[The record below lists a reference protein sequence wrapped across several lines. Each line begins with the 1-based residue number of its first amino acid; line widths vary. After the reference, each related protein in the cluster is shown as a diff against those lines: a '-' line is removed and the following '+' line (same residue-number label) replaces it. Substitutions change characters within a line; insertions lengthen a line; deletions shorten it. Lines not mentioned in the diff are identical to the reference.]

1 MLARRSVPSTNSA
14 IMANSL
20 HASREGISH
29 AGLASFGSSS
39 FFTVSGNHPEKTLLL
54 VDGSSYLYR
63 AFHALPELKSPQG
76 EPTGAIYGVLN
87 MLRRL
92 GADYK
97 AQARAC
103 VFDAK
108 GKTFRDD
115 VYPEY
120 KAQRP
125 AMPDDLASQIEPLKE
140 AVESLGWPTLTIEGV
155 EADDVIAT
163 LAEQA
168 KARGWRC
175 IVSTGDK
182 DLAQLVGPHVTL
194 VNTMSNETLDVA
206 GVQQK
211 FGVAPERIV
220 DYFALVGDAVDNVP
234 GVPKVGPK
242 TAAKWISQF
251 GSLDDVIEHAPEIGG
266 VVGENL
272 RKSLDW
278 LPTARELL
286 RVKRDVPLRVGL
298 ADLEDGSGDRER
310 QRALFQ
316 RFGFRSWLNE
326 LGGAAAAPPAPA
338 GERAERRRYV
348 CVREEAELRELLG
361 ALASA
366 ELTGFDTETT
376 GLEPMLARLVG
387 MSFAWGDTAAY
398 LPLAHDYPDA
408 PAQIGVDRAL
418 EILRP
423 WLEDAAHAKVGQN
436 LKFDAHILAN
446 HGVELAGILHDTL
459 LESYVYEVHE
469 RHDLDSLAQRHLGW
483 KTISYD
489 DVTGKGAAR
498 IPFSA
503 VDIQRA
509 TDYAAEDADCALAV
523 HEALHPNIAGD
534 EKLRYIYR
542 DIEMPVLPVL
552 FRMERNGVLLDS
564 AKLQAHSHEL
574 GKELLELEQKAYQAA
589 GQPFNLN
596 SPKQIQEILF
606 ERQGLPVKKKTPSGA
621 PSTDEDVLA
630 ELAPDYPLPK
640 ILLEYRGLAKLK
652 STYTDKLPR
661 MVNPHTG
668 RVHTTYSQAV
678 AVTGRLAS
686 TEPNLQ
692 NIPIRTPQGRRI
704 REAFVAPPGRRIVSA
719 DYSQIEL
726 RIMAHLSGDEG
737 LRHAFAHGHDVHRA
751 TAAEVFG
758 RTLEEVSADE
768 RRTAKVIN
776 FGLIYGMSAFGLAQN
791 LGIERATA
799 QAYIDSYFS
808 RYPGVKRY
816 MDETRER
823 ARSQGYVETVFGRRL
838 RLPEMKS
845 GSPQRRQ
852 AAERAAINAPMQ
864 GTAADLI
871 KLAMVSVQNWLDAR
885 GLGAKLI
892 MQVHDELVLEVPAEE
907 LDEVTEGLRARMQD
921 VASLEVPLI
930 VDVGIGGNWDEAH

>member
-1 MLARRSVPSTNSA
+1 M
-14 IMANSL
+14 
-20 HASREGISH
+20 
-29 AGLASFGSSS
+29 
-39 FFTVSGNHPEKTLLL
+39 SGNNPDKSLLL

-63 AFHALPELKSPQG
+63 AFHALPELKSPRG

-92 GADYK
+92 AADYK

-103 VFDAK
+103 VLDAK
-108 GKTFRDD
+108 GKTFREEE
-115 VYPEY
+115 YAEY
-120 KAQRP
+120 KAHRP
-125 AMPDDLASQIEPLKE
+125 PMPDDLSAQIEPLKE
-140 AVESLGWPTLTIEGV
+140 AIEALGWPVLSVEGV

-168 KARGWRC
+168 KRHGWRC
-175 IVSTGDK
+175 IISTGDK
-182 DLAQLVGPHVTL
+182 DLAQLVDERVTL
-194 VNTMSNETLDVA
+194 VNTMSNETLDVD
-206 GVQQK
+206 GVQAK
-211 FGVAPERIV
+211 FGVSPEHIV
-220 DYFALVGDAVDNVP
+220 DYLALIGDAVDNVP

-242 TAAKWISQF
+242 TAAKWITQY
-251 GSLDDVIEHAPEIGG
+251 GSLDGVIAHAGEIPGA
-266 VVGENL
+266 VGENL
-272 RKSLDW
+272 RKTLDW
-278 LPTARELL
+278 LPKGRSLL
-286 RVKRDVPLRVGL
+286 TVKRDLELPL
-298 ADLEDGSGDRER
+298 AFDDLIDGEGDRER
-310 QRALFQ
+310 QRELYR
-316 RFGFRSWLNE
+316 RFGFRSWLSE
-326 LGGAAAAPPAPA
+326 LGDVAPAAPPTR
-338 GERAERRRYV
+338 GGRRKYIMVGDERA
-348 CVREEAELRELLG
+348 LRELLAVLERA
-361 ALASA
+361 ALV
-366 ELTGFDTETT
+366 GFDTETT

-387 MSFAWGDTAAY
+387 MSFAYGDTAAY
-398 LPLAHDYPDA
+398 LPLAHEYPGA
-408 PAQIGVDRAL
+408 PEQLGAERAL
-418 EILRP
+418 ALLKP
-423 WLEDAAHAKVGQN
+423 WLEDATRAKVGQN

-446 HGVELAGILHDTL
+446 HGVRLAGIAHDTL

-489 DVTGKGAAR
+489 EVTGKGASR

-503 VDIQRA
+503 VDVQRA
-509 TDYAAEDADCALAV
+509 TEYAAEDADCALAV
-523 HEALHPNIAGD
+523 HDALFPRIAAD
-534 EKLRYIYR
+534 DKLKFVYET
-542 DIEMPVLPVL
+542 IEMPALPVL
-552 FRMERNGVLLDS
+552 LRIERNGVLLDS
-564 AKLQAHSHEL
+564 GKLEQQSHEL
-574 GKELLELEQKAYQAA
+574 GKEMLELEQKAYQAA

-630 ELAPDYPLPK
+630 ELAQDYPLPK
-640 ILLEYRGLAKLK
+640 ILLEFRALAKLK

-661 MVNPHTG
+661 MVNPQTG

-686 TEPNLQ
+686 NDPNLQ
-692 NIPIRTPQGRRI
+692 NIPIRTAAGRRI
-704 REAFVAPPGRRIVSA
+704 REAFVAQPGWKIVSA

-758 RTLEEVSADE
+758 RPIEEVSGDE

-776 FGLIYGMSAFGLAQN
+776 FGLIYGMSSFGLAQN

-838 RLPEMKS
+838 WLPEMKS

-871 KLAMVSVQNWLDAR
+871 KLAMISVQNWLDER
-885 GLGAKLI
+885 QLSAKLI
-892 MQVHDELVLEVPAEE
+892 MQVHDELVLEAPPDE
-907 LDEVTEGLRARMQD
+907 LDEVSEGVRTRMQD
-921 VASLEVPLI
+921 VAKLEVPLI
-930 VDVGIGGNWDEAH
+930 VDVGVGANWDEAH